1 MPPSSRSSRRTFD
14 IWPGFVDALA
24 TLLILIFFVLMVFMV
39 AQFYLSE
46 ALTGRDRALDQL
58 NARISELTEMLSL
71 EQDTGVGLRESLSDI
86 AAQLQLTISA
96 RDTLAERVKELD
108 TAIVSANVRAI
119 ELETDLASANALA
132 ATLEADLGAARAR
145 IGSLESDLVAAVGR
159 GAVLESDLALASQR
173 AQVRAE
179 ELEAADVRASQL
191 ETDLDSA
198 NERIGGLESALAASN
213 LHVQRLRRE
222 LALANQQIALLDEA
236 LGKALRRA
244 ETGEQQARSLTTD
257 LAASEE
263 QARSLTTDLAA
274 SEEQARNLTAELAS
288 REERG
293 KALAA
298 DLAGSAER
306 ASRMADDLAAARDRR
321 KALESDLAAAVK
333 RSTGLD
339 ADLTASRARA
349 DKLDSELGA
358 ARESERR
365 ARRTLVEEQRLSD
378 VARASVNLLNSQI
391 AALRQQL
398 ASLQQVLDA
407 SEARGKKQQ
416 VQIADLGRR
425 LNLALA
431 EKVQE
436 LKRYRSEFFGR
447 LHELLGD
454 RADIRVVGDRF
465 VFQSELLFVSGS
477 AALEDGGVGQLA
489 QLARTLKEISA
500 KIPKDIDWVLRV
512 DGHTDR
518 RPISNAEFPSN
529 WELSTARA
537 ISVVR
542 YLASQG
548 IPPSRL
554 AATGFGEFQPIDQ
567 AITPAAYRKNRRIE
581 LKLTQR

>member
-1 MPPSSRSSRRTFD
+1 MPPSSRTARRAFD
-14 IWPGFVDALA
+14 IWPGYVDALA
-24 TLLILIFFVLMVFMV
+24 TLLILIIFVLMVFMV
-39 AQFYLSE
+39 SQFFLSE

-58 NARISELTEMLSL
+58 NARISELSEMLSL
-71 EQDTGVGLRESLSDI
+71 EQDTSVGLRQSLSDV

-96 RDTLAERVKELD
+96 RDTLAERVRELD
-108 TAIVSANVRAI
+108 AAIVSANVRVL
-119 ELETDLASANALA
+119 ELETDLGSANTLT
-132 ATLEADLGAARAR
+132 ATLDADLGAARAR
-145 IGSLESDLVAAVGR
+145 IGSLESDLIAAVQR
-159 GAVLESDLALASQR
+159 GAALESDLALASQR
-173 AQVRAE
+173 AQARAR
-179 ELEAADVRASQL
+179 ELEAAGTRAVNL
-191 ETDLDSA
+191 ETDLVSA
-198 NERIGGLESALAASN
+198 NERIGNLESALGAATQR
-213 LHVQRLRRE
+213 VQRLRRE

-236 LGKALRRA
+236 LGKALKRA
-244 ETGEQQARSLTTD
+244 ETGEASLATSEKQTRNLAADLAAGEERGKGLAAD
-257 LAASEE
+257 LAASE
-263 QARSLTTDLAA
+263 D
-274 SEEQARNLTAELAS
+274 
-288 REERG
+288 RG
-293 KALAA
+293 RRLAA
-298 DLAGSAER
+298 DLA
-306 ASRMADDLAAARDRR
+306 AARKGRES
-321 KALESDLAAAVK
+321 LESDLAAAVE

-339 ADLTASRARA
+339 ADLSASRARA
-349 DKLDSELGA
+349 DKLDTELGA
-358 ARESERR
+358 ARESQRITRR
-365 ARRTLVEEQRLSD
+365 ALVQEQRLSD

-407 SEARGKKQQ
+407 SEARGKDQK
-416 VQIADLGRR
+416 VRIADLGRR

-465 VFQSELLFVSGS
+465 VFQSELLFASGS
-477 AALEDGGVGQLA
+477 ASLEEGGARQLA

-500 KIPKDIDWVLRV
+500 EIPKDIDWVLRV

-518 RPISNAEFPSN
+518 RPIRNAEFPSN

-567 AITPAAYRKNRRIE
+567 AITPEAYRKNRRIE